1 MCEEKNSGGYVTGT
15 SCLLEPKIYRKK
27 EKLRTS
33 LKLVKKHREKFK
45 RHLKMRVFRLET
57 VKSTGE

>member
-45 RHLKMRVFRLET
+45 KHLNESV
-57 VKSTGE
+57 